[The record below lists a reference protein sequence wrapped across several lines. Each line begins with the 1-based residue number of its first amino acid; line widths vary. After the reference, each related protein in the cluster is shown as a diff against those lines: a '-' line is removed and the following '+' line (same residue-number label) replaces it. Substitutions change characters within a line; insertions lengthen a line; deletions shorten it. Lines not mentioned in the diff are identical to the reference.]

1 LAEKNLYITGTMR
14 ANPIPMGIRIAK
26 TSTQF
31 KQMSRGDAVKCKV
44 RFRTAG
50 GQASEAGLVCWRD
63 RNMVYCLSNDSNNS
77 EFDECSCRGLGGII
91 RIPRPISIA
100 NYNKYMGD
108 VDLADMRRL
117 HCNSTRMGQNRW
129 WLKHFFHLLDVGTS
143 NALVLYNESVKSH
156 LQQETTTHTPMNIVE
171 FKMKLV
177 EDPVARSIDNL
188 FNSEG
193 GGGEQH
199 TPVHIEGGQWSRC
212 AYCAFRSR
220 TRRTRIQCAGCGVPL
235 CSIGNGRVGDDC
247 FTLAHE
253 TEDRREMV
261 CRKYD
266 EMKKKVT
273 R

>member
-1 LAEKNLYITGTMR
+1 
-14 ANPIPMGIRIAK
+14 MGIRIAK

-31 KQMSRGDAVKCKV
+31 KQMSRGDAVKCKI
-44 RFRTAG
+44 RFRMAG

-63 RNMVYCLSNDSNNS
+63 RNMVYCLSNDSNNF
-77 EFDECSCRGLGGII
+77 EFDECSRRGLGGII

-100 NYNKYMGD
+100 NYNKYMGG

-117 HCNSTRMGQNRW
+117 HCNSTIMGQNRW
-129 WLKHFFHLLDVGTS
+129 WLKLFFYLLDVGTS
-143 NALVLYNESVKSH
+143 NALVLYNESMKSR
-156 LQQETTTHTPMNIVE
+156 LQQETTTHKPMNIVE

-177 EDPVARSIDNL
+177 EQLIGRSIDNL
-188 FNSEG
+188 FEDEG

-199 TPVHIEGGQWSRC
+199 TPVHVEGGKRLRC
-212 AYCAFRSR
+212 AYCALMSR

-235 CSIGNGRVGDDC
+235 CSIGNGRIGDDC

-253 TEDRREMV
+253 TEDRQQMV
-261 CRKYD
+261 RRKYD